1 MESIIQGSLDELIP
15 GLSWGSP
22 PTASYLKD
30 RVSSTWY
37 PRGAQTYSP
46 AGGGGTNLLSFT
58 ISDPG
63 MGFLD
68 ISTIRLAGQLNN
80 TSTTD
85 PPVAI
90 NFPHAS
96 LMSFMRRVRVMVSGT
111 LIEDID
117 IAGRLAE
124 MLMKLRPANRN
135 WSDSITGLGASEQI
149 AAASGT
155 GVVAANVS
163 SGFLDG
169 YRSDTLAQG
178 QSRKFLSVILS
189 GFLQTHSWLNVG
201 RHPLTIELEL
211 ADPTQCTVSGGS
223 RTYNF
228 SNMRLLGDIVHVD
241 STILEK
247 YNQLLETGDGI
258 PIHFSSYS
266 HTMHNVT
273 GLTADTASNFDLMI
287 QRSFSRLKTVFVT
300 FSSATYR
307 ASTTDFTEY
316 NSFVSWHGGGD
327 PATVRYG
334 APIAYDFA
342 KDNVRVQLAVG
353 PLLFPAYPADSHAEL
368 FYGLQK
374 ALAMDSSVD
383 GLSFPPS
390 EYRRST
396 HIEAFDLEKAN
407 GSPGS
412 GLMAYTGIST
422 RDTGDAIRLTY
433 QGINADARHLPDRC
447 YVVMHYDAVVLLMR
461 EGVQI
466 QN

>member
-1 MESIIQGSLDELIP
+1 
-15 GLSWGSP
+15 
-22 PTASYLKD
+22 
-30 RVSSTWY
+30 
-37 PRGAQTYSP
+37 
-46 AGGGGTNLLSFT
+46 
-58 ISDPG
+58 

-80 TSTTD
+80 TSSTD
-85 PPVAI
+85 VPI
-90 NFPHAS
+90 LFPHAS

-117 IAGRLAE
+117 VAGRLAE

-135 WSDSITGLGASEQI
+135 WSDSVVGLGTAELIPASTG
-149 AAASGT
+149 GT
-155 GVVAANVS
+155 GVTANIVS
-163 SGFLDG
+163 SGFLEG
-169 YRSDTLAQG
+169 YRNETLAKDR
-178 QSRKFLSVILS
+178 SRKFLSVILS

-211 ADPTQCTVSGGS
+211 ADPAQCTVSGGS
-223 RTYNF
+223 RSYTF

-258 PIHFSSYS
+258 PIHFSSYA

-273 GLTADTASNFDLMI
+273 GLTADSPGNFDLMI

-300 FSSATYR
+300 FSSAAYR
-307 ASTTDFTEY
+307 NSTTEFTEY
-316 NSFVSWHGGGD
+316 NSFVSWHGGAG
-327 PATVRYG
+327 PNTAYG
-334 APIAYDFA
+334 APMAYNFE

-353 PLLFPAYPADSHAEL
+353 PMLFPAYPADSHAEL

-383 GLSFPPS
+383 GLSFPPT
-390 EYRRST
+390 EYRRTT

-433 QGINADARHLPDRC
+433 QGINADANHLPDRC
-447 YVVMHYDAVVLLMR
+447 YVVMHYDAVVMLMR